1 MIENDEIQLIKSVGD
16 KIKKRRLELDLSQE
30 TLSLDANIP
39 RNQVGRIERAEINTS
54 IVSLFKICKVLKID
68 MADLFKF

>member
-1 MIENDEIQLIKSVGD
+1 VIENDEIQLIKSVGE